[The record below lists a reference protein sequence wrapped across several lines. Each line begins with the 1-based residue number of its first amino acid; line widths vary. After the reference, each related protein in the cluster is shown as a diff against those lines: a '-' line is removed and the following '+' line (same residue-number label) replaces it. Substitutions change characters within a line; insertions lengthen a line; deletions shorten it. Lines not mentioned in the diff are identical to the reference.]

1 MDKATS
7 SETRPATAKV
17 EIEIDFTR
25 LLTNEILVEIRNNE
39 GKVMIINH
47 KVEYEI
53 ITVFCF
59 HCKV

>member
-7 SETRPATAKV
+7 SKTRPATAKV
-17 EIEIDFTR
+17 RIEIDFTR

-47 KVEYEI
+47 KVEYKI
-53 ITVFCF
+53 IPVFCF